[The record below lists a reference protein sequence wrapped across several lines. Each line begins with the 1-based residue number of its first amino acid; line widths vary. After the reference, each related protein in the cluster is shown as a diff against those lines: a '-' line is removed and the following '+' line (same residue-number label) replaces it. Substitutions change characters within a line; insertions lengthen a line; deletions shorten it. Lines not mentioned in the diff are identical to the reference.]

1 MKLYH
6 SPFSPF
12 SRKTVIVAEVLGLS
26 DRITIV
32 PGRGNVMLR
41 DPEFRAMNPSGQIPV
56 LFTDEG
62 EALFDSPVICDYLDN
77 LAGRRGVIGS
87 GAERWRNLR
96 DQALSDTMLDA
107 ALQCRYEI
115 GLRPEANRWAD
126 WLEAWRSK
134 IEDTLAAFESRAGE
148 LHGRL
153 DVGCDRAL
161 LRARL
166 HPRATGRPDS
176 GANDLPPPRDMA
188 RRVRAIA
195 ASGGLGPV
203 AAGIAIPTRSAR
215 CPRICSINPGAA
227 LSD

>member
-56 LFTDEG
+56 LLTDEG
-62 EALFDSPVICDYLDN
+62 EALFDSPVICDYLDD

-153 DVGCDRAL
+153 DVGAIAL
-161 LRARL
+161 FCALDFILARL
-166 HPRATGRPDS
+166 GDQIPVQTICPRLVTWHGEFAQ
-176 GANDLPPPRDMA
+176 LPQ
-188 RRVRAIA
+188 VA
-195 ASGGLGPV
+195 ASAPSRP
-203 AAGIAIPTRSAR
+203 A
-215 CPRICSINPGAA
+215 
-227 LSD
+227 